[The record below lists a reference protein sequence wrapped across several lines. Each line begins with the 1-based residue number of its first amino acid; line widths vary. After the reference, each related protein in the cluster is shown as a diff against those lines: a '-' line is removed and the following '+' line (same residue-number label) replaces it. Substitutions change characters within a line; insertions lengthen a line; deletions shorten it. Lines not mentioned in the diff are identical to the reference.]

1 MLSEMSLLLLFA
13 PCLGSSSSRILSH
26 IQQLRVA
33 CAGGLFIRKSC
44 NGPYQV
50 RQLTSVKSLHALFA
64 RPPKD
69 LRHQINNHGAQ
80 RITQICHGPRNGA
93 KISARK
99 VIRKQLGAG

>member
-1 MLSEMSLLLLFA
+1 MVEHAVRNVVAVVVCSLFGLLKF
-13 PCLGSSSSRILSH
+13 PP

-33 CAGGLFIRKSC
+33 YAGGLFIRKSC
-44 NGPYQV
+44 NGPYKV

-69 LRHQINNHGAQ
+69 LRHQINNHG
-80 RITQICHGPRNGA
+80 ITQIRHGLRNGA